1 MRMDALEREV
11 IVAPLESPKTLARRV
26 WNEARTSPW
35 FIIGATITILLVGAA
50 ILWPEISPV
59 SAIKINVPARFM
71 PPVFLEGG
79 SWTHPLGTD
88 QLGRDLFVRCL
99 LGLRASLMVAFFSVL
114 IMFVVGCA
122 IGLWSGFKAGWTDI
136 ALMRITDVQLSIPA
150 IVLAIAILGVS
161 RPSIPSITL
170 VLALAGWPIYSRVA
184 RAIALN
190 ERTREYVRAARVLGA
205 SDVRIVLLLIAVN
218 VVPPLAFVAILD
230 IARMMILEA
239 MLSFLS
245 LGIQPPT
252 PSFGTIIADGRK
264 YILNAW
270 WICSMPGIFLFSI
283 LLGLNLMGT
292 AFERARER
300 VFGGLV

>member
-1 MRMDALEREV
+1 
-11 IVAPLESPKTLARRV
+11 
-26 WNEARTSPW
+26 
-35 FIIGATITILLVGAA
+35 
-50 ILWPEISPV
+50 
-59 SAIKINVPARFM
+59 
-71 PPVFLEGG
+71 
-79 SWTHPLGTD
+79 
-88 QLGRDLFVRCL
+88 
-99 LGLRASLMVAFFSVL
+99 
-114 IMFVVGCA
+114 
-122 IGLWSGFKAGWTDI
+122 
-136 ALMRITDVQLSIPA
+136 
-150 IVLAIAILGVS
+150 LAIAILGVS

-205 SDVRIVLLLIAVN
+205 SDVRIVVLLIAVN
-218 VVPPLAFVAILD
+218 VIPPLAFVAILD

-245 LGIQPPT
+245 LGIQPPM

-270 WICSMPGIFLFSI
+270 WISSMPGAFLFSI

-292 AFERARER
+292 AFERARAR
-300 VFGGLV
+300 VYGGLV